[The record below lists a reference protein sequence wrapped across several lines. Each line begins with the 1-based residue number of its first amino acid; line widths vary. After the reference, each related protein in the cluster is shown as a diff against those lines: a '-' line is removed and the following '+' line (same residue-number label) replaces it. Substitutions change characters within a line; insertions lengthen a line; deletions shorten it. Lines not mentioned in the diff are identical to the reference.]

1 MRSGRRRSTV
11 AALGVVAAVA
21 AALLP
26 TAPAGAREGGAAAPQ
41 VLPAL
46 REWRAGPGE
55 FRFGAGSRIVL
66 DDADARTTADARRL
80 AGELHEVTGRT
91 PQVVADRPSRPGD
104 ILLSQDAGRKADL
117 KDEGYRLES
126 GGRLT
131 VTGATSTGVY
141 HGTRTV
147 LQLLRADG
155 TVPGGSATDVPGY
168 RERGVGVCA
177 CYIHISLDWFERLM
191 RDMASQKLNQLWIEA
206 KVRSDVDPES
216 AFWGYY
222 TKDEVRQLV
231 RTAERYHIELV
242 PEINSPGHMDTYLEG
257 HPELQ
262 LKDKDGTPSPPR
274 LDITRPEAF
283 AYYTS
288 LVDEALDVWDTR
300 SWHMGADEYMIG
312 TAYPDFPQIQAYATE
327 KFGAGATPDDA
338 FVDFVNQVDDH
349 VRADGRTLR
358 VWNDGLLGRNHLV
371 ALDQDIAVEHWLGGG
386 GVQKPSSLIA
396 EGREVMNSSYSL
408 YLVRGGY
415 TMQTAKLYDSGWSPL
430 SFEDETLA
438 TRPAHLTGAKITMW
452 PDSAAA
458 ETENEVEAKA
468 FMPLRFIAQAAWG
481 GPRPAPTYE
490 EFEKLARSIGHAPGW
505 GNTDRAPLGSG
516 TYQLVG
522 AGRGGKTLAPA
533 GRAAGDTV
541 GFAAGR
547 RAAWEAAVTA
557 DGYYTLRSA
566 ETGLCLDVERGKRY
580 LGAPIEVGAE
590 LTQEACAADERTQR
604 WQLSADGGALT
615 VVNAIS
621 QLQVTARAEDGVA
634 VQTAPDGARPTRV
647 RAVPAQLRNSAQ
659 LENPAKLRNPA
670 DSSTPRT

>member
-1 MRSGRRRSTV
+1 M
-11 AALGVVAAVA
+11 
-21 AALLP
+21 
-26 TAPAGAREGGAAAPQ
+26 
-41 VLPAL
+41 LPAL
-46 REWRAGPGE
+46 REWQAGSGE

-80 AGELHEVTGRT
+80 AGELREVTGRT
-91 PQVVADRPSRPGD
+91 PQVVTDRPSRPGD

-126 GGRLT
+126 GARLT

-155 TVPGGSATDVPGY
+155 TVPGGSATDVPEY

-468 FMPLRFIAQAAWG
+468 FMPLRFIAQATWG
-481 GPRPAPTYE
+481 GPGRHPRTRSSRSWPGASDTRRDGRTPTVRRWDQARTSWSGPA
-490 EFEKLARSIGHAPGW
+490 
-505 GNTDRAPLGSG
+505 
-516 TYQLVG
+516 G
-522 AGRGGKTLAPA
+522 AGRCSLPRGKPPVTPWASSPA
-533 GRAAGDTV
+533 VGRP
-541 GFAAGR
+541 GR
-547 RAAWEAAVTA
+547 RRSRRTA
-557 DGYYTLRSA
+557 TTRS
-566 ETGLCLDVERGKRY
+566 GRRRR
-580 LGAPIEVGAE
+580 
-590 LTQEACAADERTQR
+590 ACAWTSSGASATWAPPSRWGRSSPRRHARRT
-604 WQLSADGGALT
+604 SA
-615 VVNAIS
+615 
-621 QLQVTARAEDGVA
+621 
-634 VQTAPDGARPTRV
+634 P
-647 RAVPAQLRNSAQ
+647 SAGSC
-659 LENPAKLRNPA
+659 R
-670 DSSTPRT
+670 RTGEP